1 MPDGFKA
8 TANKSKSRAIDIIT
22 KIRGKST
29 VTNKEIADLIIE
41 LIETLKAK

>member
-1 MPDGFKA
+1 MPDGFKG
-8 TANKSKSRAIDIIT
+8 TSDKSKTRSADIIA

-29 VTNKEIADLIIE
+29 VTNKELADLIIE